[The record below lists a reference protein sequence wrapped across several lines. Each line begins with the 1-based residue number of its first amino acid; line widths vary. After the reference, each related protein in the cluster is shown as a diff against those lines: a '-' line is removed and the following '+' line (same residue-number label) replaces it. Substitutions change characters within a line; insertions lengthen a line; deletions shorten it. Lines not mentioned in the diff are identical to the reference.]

1 VSSNENPGG
10 RWRTSRY
17 SNGQAECVEVAQPR
31 PGIIAVRDSKDPGGP
46 RLAFGPGQWRA
57 FAVRVKAGDSQA

>member
-1 VSSNENPGG
+1 M
-10 RWRTSRY
+10 SR
-17 SNGQAECVEVAQPR
+17 QPR

-57 FAVRVKAGDSQA
+57 FAAQVKATVSTA